1 MLPGIVSEGVKVSNL
16 SEGRPVIG
24 THLTV
29 IIVTRKSGH
38 KMRKYF
44 SNQSFD
50 SSFCEGEQE
59 KIMFLDSLSHK
70 VTQFLKSS
78 VLKYLAVSRQVS
90 RERALRWE
98 SQSLTLPSS

>member
-16 SEGRPVIG
+16 SEGWPVVR

-44 SNQSFD
+44 PNQSFD
-50 SSFCEGEQE
+50 SYFCEREE
-59 KIMFLDSLSHK
+59 IIFLIMSH
-70 VTQFLKSS
+70 SS
-78 VLKYLAVSRQVS
+78 
-90 RERALRWE
+90 
-98 SQSLTLPSS
+98 